1 MIHGADICRR
11 CVLPLPCDGG
21 ASDALTPCQLSGS
34 ASSQAWSGGSATHP
48 WAWQTCLALQ
58 EVSHG
63 WVKASPFGQAVYQCD
78 LWVTSLPLCG
88 LGCWLGLVDLAH
100 HPGC

>member
-1 MIHGADICRR
+1 MIRGADICRR

-21 ASDALTPCQLSGS
+21 ASDALTPCQLS
-34 ASSQAWSGGSATHP
+34 AQPQARHGVEGQPHTLGLADLSGPAGGEPRMGQGFS
-48 WAWQTCLALQ
+48 L
-58 EVSHG
+58 
-63 WVKASPFGQAVYQCD
+63 GQAVYQCD